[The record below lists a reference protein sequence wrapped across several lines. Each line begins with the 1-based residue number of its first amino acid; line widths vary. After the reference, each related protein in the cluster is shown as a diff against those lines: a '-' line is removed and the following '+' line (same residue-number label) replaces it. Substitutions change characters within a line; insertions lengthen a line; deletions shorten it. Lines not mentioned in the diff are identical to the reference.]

1 MHSIMLSILAFIAAA
16 SATGAG
22 AAAGAPPT
30 HAEILREEA
39 IAAAGGGSS
48 ARPAVASEEE
58 AGGLGGGAKPSSATK
73 GIIVKDHQDKAEEA
87 PASHVVGGAAAS
99 ARGGGIEMPQAPQ
112 TTARAAAI
120 APRSGQGGVLRPL
133 SRPPQLTTARGLP
146 RDRAFE
152 QEEEKALL
160 ATEMPA
166 VHIERKLTEGYV
178 MSNEELR
185 TAVTAWC
192 SDEAAAEATYGPIST
207 WNTGAVTD
215 MSKLFAPSVFGGYC
229 GSGNTWNNFNADISE
244 WDGKCGESGAHH
256 LIIS

>member
-1 MHSIMLSILAFIAAA
+1 MHSIMLSILALVAAA

-30 HAEILREEA
+30 HAGLLQEEA
-39 IAAAGGGSS
+39 TAAGGGSS

-58 AGGLGGGAKPSSATK
+58 AGGLGGGAEPSSATK
-73 GIIVKDHQDKAEEA
+73 GIIVKDHQDKVQEK
-87 PASHVVGGAAAS
+87 PASHVVSGAAAS
-99 ARGGGIEMPQAPQ
+99 ERGGGIETPQAPQ

-120 APRSGQGGVLRPL
+120 APRSGQGEVLRPL
-133 SRPPQLTTARGLP
+133 SRDDGT
-146 RDRAFE
+146 FE

-160 ATEMPA
+160 PTEMPA
-166 VHIERKLTEGYV
+166 VHIERKLNDGYV

-185 TAVTAWC
+185 TAVSLYC
-192 SDEAAAEATYGPIST
+192 SDQAAAEATYGPIST
-207 WNTGAVTD
+207 WNTGAVTS
-215 MSKLFAPSVFGGYC
+215 MANLFAPSGRYGYC
-229 GSGNTWNNFNADISE
+229 GSGDSNNFNADISE